1 MRLELE
7 LEGEVVQ
14 FLSVN
19 VSDGVPTQGD
29 LAAKCSYPLFQDQ
42 EEIEVWDLMNG
53 GKDDFY
59 IYDVEGN
66 LVRHYVWGEE
76 PQLNLSTDEGYA
88 ILKSAIQDAIA
99 GVPIRDLQPSP
110 DAVSGDAVDDGGA
123 NEPGPEPDADLAD
136 AAGEVSAAD
145 AGPEA
150 E

>member
-7 LEGEVVQ
+7 LEGKVVQ

-19 VSDGVPTQGD
+19 VPDGVPTQGEM
-29 LAAKCSYPLFQDQ
+29 AAKCSYPLFQDL
-42 EEIEVWDLMNG
+42 EEVDVWGLMNG

-59 IYDVEGN
+59 IYDVEGH
-66 LVRHYVWGEE
+66 LVRHYVWGDE

-88 ILKSAIQDAIA
+88 ILKSAIQDVLA
-99 GVPIRDLQPSP
+99 GVPIRDLQPEA
-110 DAVSGDAVDDGGA
+110 DAVSQETFDDVGDS
-123 NEPGPEPDADLAD
+123 EPGPEPDDSSVD
-136 AAGEVSAAD
+136 APAGESSAD